1 MKTKFTT
8 LACLVAMSLG
18 AQTNPVQWVEVVN
31 STNPVPVT
39 LVDLGSTNVYEP
51 FSLGFS
57 TGLLICGFG
66 WVLRLVRRV
75 AGPDNS

>member
-1 MKTKFTT
+1 
-8 LACLVAMSLG
+8 MSLG